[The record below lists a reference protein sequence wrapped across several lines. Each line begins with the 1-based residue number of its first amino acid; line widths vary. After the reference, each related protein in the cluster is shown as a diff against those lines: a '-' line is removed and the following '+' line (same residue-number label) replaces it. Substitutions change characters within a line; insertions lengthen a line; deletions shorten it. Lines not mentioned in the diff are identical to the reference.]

1 MRGGVCRAG
10 IVGRKGRSP
19 QASAAVS
26 KRWCSCI
33 CHSTS
38 NGGDVHVH
46 RAQSSFVKCATRCAF
61 AWADVCRNRRWKAW
75 SRPGIGLRFD
85 TFDSP
90 YARAGGGRATTESSD
105 PRMRG
110 DRRRRSRD
118 QNLRRSRKRHLKQQS
133 SRMDCGQS
141 GLDRAK

>member
-90 YARAGGGRATTESSD
+90 YARGGGRATTESSD